1 MTRQEK
7 YPETQ
12 TFKFLNENPKGRL
25 TGDCAIRA
33 LTTATGYSYESVLW
47 ELTRLSLQTGYAT
60 TSVQNIDKYLKNHG
74 WTKHKQPRKPDNK
87 KFTGKEWCEFMELWF
102 ADYAMVANIGGSH
115 VVAIKEATC
124 KNGAERYKIHDTW
137 NSTGGC
143 IGNFWTLGKYGDYDY
158 EEAYALWR

>member
-74 WTKHKQPRKPDNK
+74 WTKHKQPRKADNTK
-87 KFTGKEWCEFMELWF
+87 YTGKEFCKHL
-102 ADYAMVANIGGSH
+102 ADKNKRYICNIGGH
-115 VVAIKEATC
+115 HMVAIV
-124 KNGAERYKIHDTW
+124 NGKVNDIWD
-137 NSTGGC
+137 STNKC
-143 IGNFWTLGKYGDYDY
+143 VGNYWTKG
-158 EEAYALWR
+158 